1 MSGEFTFWFP
11 GDAEVHD
18 GWAKTYFDA
27 AHISRQFDADRQPHA
42 IELDVVEQ
50 PASGSESLPELC
62 VNVLDALR
70 HVDDTTETERY
81 TMRWL
86 TQVHA
91 TMRRVRESS
100 GMHVR
105 VHPTLELAVQPAGML
120 LVDLQHDMSAGSTG
134 QGSTE
139 GSSSAIWMS
148 SIRDTL
154 EQNPLARAGAE
165 YAIAIDLPM
174 EPGLVGRETLIRS
187 TFRVMGEIAT
197 MLPQRQHQMS
207 TLAELWLNLS
217 TTPGTAAPHGRLR
230 LWRLGYMKIR
240 DERRIV

>member
-1 MSGEFTFWFP
+1 MSGEFAFWFP
-11 GDAEVHD
+11 GDTEVHD
-18 GWAKTYFDA
+18 GWAKTYVDV

-42 IELDVVEQ
+42 IELEVVEQ
-50 PASGSESLPELC
+50 LASGSESLPERC
-62 VNVLDALR
+62 VNVLDG
-70 HVDDTTETERY
+70 VTETEHY

-86 TQVHA
+86 TQIHA
-91 TMRRVRESS
+91 TIRRARERS
-100 GMHVR
+100 GLHVR

-120 LVDLQHDMSAGSTG
+120 LVDLQHDMAAGSTG

-139 GSSSAIWMS
+139 RSSSAIWMS
-148 SIRDTL
+148 SIRDAL

-165 YAIAIDLPM
+165 YAIAIDLPT
-174 EPGLVGRETLIRS
+174 ETDLVGRETLIRS

-197 MLPQRQHQMS
+197 MLPQRQHQLS

>member
-1 MSGEFTFWFP
+1 MSGEFAFWFP
-11 GDAEVHD
+11 GDTEVHD
-18 GWAKTYFDA
+18 GWAKTYFDV

-42 IELDVVEQ
+42 IELEVVEQ
-50 PASGSESLPELC
+50 LASGTKSLPELC
-62 VNVLDALR
+62 VHVLDALR
-70 HVDDTTETERY
+70 QVSGTTETERY

-91 TMRRVRESS
+91 TMHRARERA
-100 GMHVR
+100 GMQVR
-105 VHPTLELAVQPAGML
+105 VHPTLGLAVQPAGTQ
-120 LVDLQHDMSAGSTG
+120 LVDLQPDMAAGSTG

-139 GSSSAIWMS
+139 RSSSAIWMS

-154 EQNPLARAGAE
+154 EHNPLARAGAE
-165 YAIAIDLPM
+165 YAIAIDLPL

-197 MLPQRQHQMS
+197 VLPQGQQQMS

-217 TTPGTAAPHGRLR
+217 TAPGTAATHGRLR